1 VKRWL
6 SLLVFLIALS
16 VLSGYMMSKAS
27 WVGKFGISFFY
38 KQYTFLKIWWQGAII
53 VFSGLL
59 LIFIIKALV
68 RKALNNTSAIIVYI
82 ISLLLALA
90 GLYFTYYDFRHD
102 ISHRLLGERFHI
114 GAYLFWLGWISICLF
129 YLLAKKPQ
137 KIPIAANKNNTGME

>member
-1 VKRWL
+1 MKRWL